1 MWFFK
6 KKDYLEGYDFEVGQI
21 VKKNCFAAQ
30 GTIIRLNAN
39 NQKSVQVLWT
49 KEAMGHP
56 GYGFEIERW
65 EYPCVL
71 SRDFYKSNIRI
82 AGSG

>member
-49 KEAMGHP
+49 KEAMGAEQVAAIEQSITNQIEQ
-56 GYGFEIERW
+56 EIN
-65 EYPCVL
+65 PTSVTMT
-71 SRDFYKSNIRI
+71 I
-82 AGSG
+82 AD